1 MRTRHWPEWRSD
13 LWAQERRE
21 KAGQTFVLGM
31 LSKGATASHS
41 RGKGLARFLSR
52 WRVPPYLWEA
62 PKTGFILFCYPPA
75 TSLIG

>member
-1 MRTRHWPEWRSD
+1 M
-13 LWAQERRE
+13 

-52 WRVPPYLWEA
+52 WWAPPYLWEV
-62 PKTGFILFCYPPA
+62 PKTASILFCYPP
-75 TSLIG
+75 TSALID